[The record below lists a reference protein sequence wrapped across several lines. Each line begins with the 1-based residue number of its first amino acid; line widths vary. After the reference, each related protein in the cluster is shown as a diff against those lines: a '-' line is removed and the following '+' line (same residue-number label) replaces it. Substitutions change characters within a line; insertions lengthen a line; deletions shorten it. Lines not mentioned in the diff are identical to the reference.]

1 MGASTANE
9 IEVDYLVIGAGAMG
23 MAFTDVV
30 LAEDSH
36 ATVAI
41 VDRRARPGG
50 HWTDAYPFVTLHQPA
65 AFYGVPS
72 RRLGSGGADLSSL
85 PEILAYYEAVMKHF
99 VASGRIRFLPMTE
112 SRGDGRIVSVVDDSV
127 STAIRVRRRTIDAT
141 YMNVEV
147 PATHGPRYQVDPGV
161 ALVPPNGL
169 ARIREPWSRYTVIGA
184 GKTAIDAI
192 LFLLD
197 KGVSPERIEWITP
210 NDAWLWVR
218 EKIQPGLVGMEFERQ
233 LRAMADATSI
243 DDLCLRLEAQGSF
256 ARIDRERLPVKW
268 RCATVALAE
277 LDRLRA
283 VKNVV
288 RAGRVRRVGTDG
300 IELEDGSL
308 PAVDRRLHVDC
319 TANGL
324 AARERRPL
332 FDGSRLTLQSVSMCQ
347 QVFSAAVVAHVELLR
362 LDDEQSNDML
372 EVVPHPEYKHD
383 LATCMLASVRNIA
396 RAGRRMPGW
405 LRRCRLNA
413 TAHDPLP
420 RYLRAGFTL
429 QRLLEKAERSVEKY
443 AES

>member
-1 MGASTANE
+1 MGTTAANDG
-9 IEVDYLVIGAGAMG
+9 EVDYLVIGAGAMG

-30 LAEDSH
+30 LAEDPK

-50 HWTDAYPFVTLHQPA
+50 HWNDAYPFVTLHQPA

-72 RRLGSGGADLSSL
+72 RPLGSGGTDLSSL
-85 PEILAYYEAVMKHF
+85 PEILAYYEAVLKDF
-99 VASGRIRFLPMTE
+99 VVSGRVRFHPMSE
-112 SRGDGRIVSVVDDSV
+112 WRGDGRIVSVVDESV
-127 STAIRVRRRTIDAT
+127 STDIRVRRRTVDAT

-169 ARIREPWSRYTVIGA
+169 VRIREPWSRYTVIGA
-184 GKTAIDAI
+184 GKTGIDAI

-197 KGVSPERIEWITP
+197 KGVSPDRIEWITP

-218 EKIQPGLVGMEFERQ
+218 ERVQPGLVGIEFERQ
-233 LRAMADATSI
+233 LRAMADATGI

-256 ARIDRERLPVKW
+256 ARIDRGRLPAKW

-277 LDRLRA
+277 LDRLRV
-283 VKNVV
+283 VKNLV
-288 RAGRVRRVGTDG
+288 RAGRVRRLGTDG

-347 QVFSAAVVAHVELLR
+347 QVFSAALVAHLELLR
-362 LDDEQSNDML
+362 LDDDESNGVL
-372 EVVPHPEYKHD
+372 EVVPHPELKQD
-383 LATCMLASVRNIA
+383 LTTCLLASVRNMA
-396 RAGRRMPGW
+396 RVGRRMPRW

-413 TAHDPLP
+413 TAHDPLL

-429 QRLLEKAERSVEKY
+429 QRLLEAAERSVATY
-443 AES
+443 RS